1 MKLGQVSATKLAIM
15 VVIVI
20 TVVVTAGCGAFGGD
34 QNTFN
39 PAGDVAQRQLD
50 LFILVLI
57 PAIIVLIGVA
67 VAMVYILV
75 RFRRREGDGIP
86 KQVEGNNTLEIAWTI
101 APAVLLLAIA
111 VPTVD
116 AVIDLGGEAG
126 EDALHVRVVA
136 QQWNWRFDYLDP
148 EYADEDGRP
157 FRTVDLY
164 IPVDREVG
172 VELESLDVIHSFWI
186 PKLAGK
192 QDVMPGRAN
201 TLKFNA
207 TETGVFLGQCA
218 EFCGIGHAIMR
229 FKTTALE
236 PAQFEACLEAIAVE
250 GEDPDPPAACVP

>member
-1 MKLGQVSATKLAIM
+1 MKLGQVSAAKLATIAL
-15 VVIVI
+15 VVA
-20 TVVVTAGCGAFGGD
+20 TVVATTGCGALGGD

-39 PAGDVAQRQLD
+39 PAGDVAQKQLD

-57 PAIIVLIGVA
+57 PAVIVLIGVTA
-67 VAMVYILV
+67 ALIYVLV
-75 RFRRREGDGIP
+75 RFRRRAGDGIP
-86 KQVEGNNTLEIAWTI
+86 KQVHGNNALEIGWTI
-101 APAVLLLAIA
+101 APALLLLGIA
-111 VPTVD
+111 VPTV
-116 AVIDLGGEAG
+116 AAIIDLGGEAG

-148 EYADEDGRP
+148 EYADGDGRP

-172 VELESLDVIHSFWI
+172 AELEALDVIHSFWI

-192 QDVMPGRAN
+192 QDVVPGRTN

-207 TETGVFLGQCA
+207 TETGVFAGQCA
-218 EFCGIGHAIMR
+218 EFCGIGHARMS

-236 PAQFEACLEAIAVE
+236 PAQFEACLKSIAEE
-250 GEDPDPPAACVP
+250 GEEPLPAACVP